1 MALQVNKLTN
11 GNIYIDG
18 QNFFGT
24 IEEFQLP
31 DVKAVF
37 AEHKALG
44 MVGKIELPS
53 GIDKVE
59 ARLRFNA
66 PYVEA
71 MKMKANPFVVRQ
83 MQFRGNLQ
91 TYQGQQL
98 VAETPYKVTIAASF
112 KNMPAGNMKQHDNVE
127 METMLNVTYIKVD
140 IGTENIMEFDALNN
154 IYIVDG
160 VDLLQQYRSNL
171 GL

>member
-1 MALQVNKLTN
+1 MALQVNRLTN

-18 QNFFGT
+18 NSFLGT

-37 AEHKALG
+37 ADHKALG
-44 MVGKIELPS
+44 MAGKIELPS

-66 PYVEA
+66 PYANA
-71 MKMKANPFVVRQ
+71 MKLKADPFTSRR
-83 MQFRGNLQ
+83 MQFRGNLE
-91 TYQGQQL
+91 TYQGADR
-98 VAETPYKVTIAASF
+98 VAQTAYKVTITASF

-127 METMLNVTYIKVD
+127 MESMLNVTYIKVD
-140 IGTENIMEFDALNN
+140 IGTENIMEYDALNN

-160 VDLLQQYRSNL
+160 VDLLQQYRANL
-171 GL
+171 GI